1 MSRYTELIHNHFQ
14 HSVLESLPEW
24 LRKMDDTYGDG
35 LSMGKCSLPPRIC
48 LPPTNLKLLNGTDIQ
63 VAKPNMNLPV
73 LIYCRRDCGEIA
85 LEE

>member
-1 MSRYTELIHNHFQ
+1 MEMV
-14 HSVLESLPEW
+14 SVWVSDLLFLSLSVSTPIQLGISE
-24 LRKMDDTYGDG
+24 D
-35 LSMGKCSLPPRIC
+35 
-48 LPPTNLKLLNGTDIQ
+48 GTDIQ